1 MKVVIS
7 GYYGFGNTGDEA
19 ILESLI
25 NGLKKGDPEITITV
39 LSADPAKTSAAHHVN
54 AIGRHDIPKI
64 LKALKGANAFIS
76 GGGGLLQDSTGPFS
90 VIYYLSLF
98 FLAKLLGC
106 RCAFLG
112 QGFGPVKGAF
122 NRFISAFVLNTAD
135 VITVRDEA
143 SLEEMMRLGIR
154 KPPLL
159 LAADLAFLFEK
170 PGRSELEELIRGEG
184 FSLSAKGIVGVSIRK
199 PVHAIKGFHEKV
211 AAFLDSVSDQQN
223 CQVLLIPF
231 EPAGDGEESL
241 KVLKLMKT
249 KARLLTGLYPPEVLL
264 KIISRLDCFIGMRF
278 HSLVFA
284 AISHVPLMG
293 ISYDPKVSALLKAL
307 GSPELDLDFTIEE
320 ACSKL
325 GHLMKNGQEEIK
337 RLEIMTASLKEKA
350 RLNFSAFSEYANP
363 LKEISLFGIK
373 INNLTISS
381 AVSMVDSF
389 VKDSRPHFIATP
401 NPEIITAAQK
411 DPELRRIINSADLCL
426 PDGMGVL
433 AASKLLGM
441 PLIERVTGIDL
452 MMAVLKDA
460 KEKGY
465 RVFFLGSA
473 RGVAQEASNRLP
485 GVNVVGAHHGY
496 FGEHEE
502 KEVLNKIKLSRPDI
516 LFVGLGAPRQ
526 ELWAGRH
533 YKGLGVPAT
542 MVIGGSLDVLSGRA
556 KRAPDLVQKLG
567 IEWLYRLAKEPKR
580 IKRQMKLMEF
590 ALMVAKRR
598 LFNTFT

>member
-25 NGLKKGDPEITITV
+25 NGLKKGDPEIDITV
-39 LSADPAKTSAAHHVN
+39 LSADTVKTSADHRIPS
-54 AIGRHDIPKI
+54 IGRHDLLKI
-64 LKALKGANAFIS
+64 IKALKGANAFIS

-98 FLAKLLGC
+98 LLAKLLGC
-106 RCAFLG
+106 KCAFLG
-112 QGFGPVKGAF
+112 QGFGPVKNPF
-122 NRFISAFVLNTAD
+122 NKFLSALILNTAD
-135 VITVRDEA
+135 VITVRDDL
-143 SLEEMMRLGIR
+143 SLEEMLSIGIR

-159 LAADLAFLFEK
+159 LAADLAFLLEK
-170 PGRSELEELIRGEG
+170 PQIATLEELIRGEG
-184 FSLSAKGIVGVSIRK
+184 FSFSGKKMIGVSVRK
-199 PVHAIKGFHEKV
+199 PVHAAKGFYDRM
-211 AAFLDSVSDQQN
+211 AQFLDRVSTQQD
-223 CQVLLIPF
+223 CEILLIPF
-231 EPAGDGEESL
+231 EPVGDAEESL

-249 KARLLTGLYPPEVLL
+249 RGRLLTGIYPPKTLL
-264 KIISRLDCFIGMRF
+264 QIISKMDCFIGMRL

-284 AISHVPLMG
+284 AVNHVPLMG
-293 ISYDPKVSALLKAL
+293 ISYDPKVSSLLKSL
-307 GSPELDLDFTIEE
+307 GSPELSMGFFPEE

-325 GHLMKNGQEEIK
+325 DLLIKNRPEEIK
-337 RLEIMTASLKEKA
+337 RLEGAAASLKERA
-350 RLNFSAFSEYANP
+350 RLNFSAFSDYANP

-373 INNLTISS
+373 INNLTISW

-389 VKDSRPHFIATP
+389 IKAGRPHFIATP
-401 NPEIITAAQK
+401 NPEIIIAAQNDDTLK
-411 DPELRRIINSADLCL
+411 KVINSADLCL

-441 PLIERVTGIDL
+441 PLIERVSGIDL
-452 MMAVLKDA
+452 MLEILKDA

-473 RGVAQEASNRLP
+473 KGVAEEATSRLS
-485 GVNVVGAHHGY
+485 GINIVGTHHGY

-502 KEVLNKIKLSRPDI
+502 IEVLDKVKHSRPDI

-533 YKGLGVPAT
+533 YKELGVPVT

-567 IEWLYRLAKEPKR
+567 VEWLYRLAKEPKR
-580 IKRQMKLMEF
+580 IKRQLRLMEF
-590 ALMVAKRR
+590 VWMVAKKR
-598 LFNTFT
+598 LLLK